1 MKHMNKIFAL
11 VLALVMILGLAS
23 FASADEVETYEV
35 TIKNATG
42 HEYMIYQIF
51 TGDLAIKDGKE
62 VLSNVKY
69 GADYLP
75 EGTKLGDV
83 VPETVLNAVN
93 ADPNSVTP
101 TGAGTAM
108 TTNGDVA
115 TATGLVAGYYMIV
128 DAEQRKVLKGNGVI
142 IEPTSGNTGVGLAMT
157 AASRGYRTIIV
168 MPENMSEERKR
179 LMKAYGAELVLTPAE
194 LGMKGAIAKAE
205 ELQKE
210 IHNSIIMDQFNNP
223 ANAKIHYLST
233 GPEIWKDTD
242 GTVDILVCGVGTGG
256 TISGTG
262 KYLKEKNPDIRVIAV
277 EPASSPLLSRGI
289 AGSHGIQGIGA
300 NFVPTALNTGIYD
313 EIVTVT
319 NEEAYRAGKELAV
332 REGILVGISSGAAMH
347 AAAVLAAREEN
358 KGKNIVVLL
367 PDSGDRYLSTPLFAI

>member
-1 MKHMNKIFAL
+1 MNINER
-11 VLALVMILGLAS
+11 VTEMIGSTPLMRLKRMEKRGMSGSQIIAKLEY
-23 FASADEVETYEV
+23 FNPGGSA
-35 TIKNATG
+35 
-42 HEYMIYQIF
+42 
-51 TGDLAIKDGKE
+51 KDR
-62 VLSNVKY
+62 V
-69 GADYLP
+69 
-75 EGTKLGDV
+75 
-83 VPETVLNAVN
+83 
-93 ADPNSVTP
+93 
-101 TGAGTAM
+101 
-108 TTNGDVA
+108 
-115 TATGLVAGYYMIV
+115 GYYMIV

-262 KYLKEKNPDIRVIAV
+262 KYLKEKNPNLKVVAV
-277 EPASSPLLSRGI
+277 EPAASPLLSGGE
-289 AGSHGIQGIGA
+289 AGPHKIQGIGA
-300 NFVPTALNTGIYD
+300 NFIP
-313 EIVTVT
+313 
-319 NEEAYRAGKELAV
+319 
-332 REGILVGISSGAAMH
+332 GILNRDIIDEVMTVSDEDAFNIMKDMARIEGLFVGISSGAAVY
-347 AAAVLAAREEN
+347 AALQLAKRIEN
-358 KGKNIVVLL
+358 TGKKIVVVL
-367 PDSGDRYLSTPLFAI
+367 PDTGERYLSLFGDEE

>member
-1 MKHMNKIFAL
+1 MNINER
-11 VLALVMILGLAS
+11 VTEMIGSTPLMRLKRMEKRGMSGSQIIAKLEY
-23 FASADEVETYEV
+23 FNPGGSA
-35 TIKNATG
+35 
-42 HEYMIYQIF
+42 
-51 TGDLAIKDGKE
+51 KDR
-62 VLSNVKY
+62 V
-69 GADYLP
+69 
-75 EGTKLGDV
+75 
-83 VPETVLNAVN
+83 
-93 ADPNSVTP
+93 
-101 TGAGTAM
+101 
-108 TTNGDVA
+108 
-115 TATGLVAGYYMIV
+115 GYYMIV

-242 GTVDILVCGVGTGG
+242 GAVDILVCGVGTGG

-262 KYLKEKNPDIRVIAV
+262 KYLKEKNPDLKVVAV
-277 EPASSPLLSRGI
+277 EPAASPLLSGGE
-289 AGSHGIQGIGA
+289 AGPHKIQGIGA
-300 NFVPTALNTGIYD
+300 NFIP
-313 EIVTVT
+313 
-319 NEEAYRAGKELAV
+319 
-332 REGILVGISSGAAMH
+332 GILDRDLIDEVITVSDEDAFNIMKDMARIEGLFVGISSGAAVY
-347 AAAVLAAREEN
+347 AALQLSKRIEN
-358 KGKNIVVLL
+358 TGKKIVVVL
-367 PDSGDRYLSTPLFAI
+367 PDTGERYLSLFGDE

>member
-1 MKHMNKIFAL
+1 MNINER
-11 VLALVMILGLAS
+11 VTEMIGSTPLMRLKRIEKRGMCSSQIIGKLEY
-23 FASADEVETYEV
+23 FNPGGSA
-35 TIKNATG
+35 
-42 HEYMIYQIF
+42 
-51 TGDLAIKDGKE
+51 KDR
-62 VLSNVKY
+62 V
-69 GADYLP
+69 
-75 EGTKLGDV
+75 
-83 VPETVLNAVN
+83 
-93 ADPNSVTP
+93 
-101 TGAGTAM
+101 
-108 TTNGDVA
+108 
-115 TATGLVAGYYMIV
+115 GYYMIV

-242 GTVDILVCGVGTGG
+242 GKVDILVSAVGTGG

-262 KYLKEKNPDIRVIAV
+262 KFLKEKNPNIKVVAV
-277 EPASSPLLSRGI
+277 EPAASPLLSGGE
-289 AGSHGIQGIGA
+289 AGPHKIQGIGA
-300 NFVPTALNTGIYD
+300 NFIPGILDRDIID
-313 EIVTVT
+313 EIITVT
-319 NEEAYRAGKELAV
+319 DEDAFNIMKDVARI
-332 REGILVGISSGAAMH
+332 EGLFVGISSGAAIW
-347 AAAVLAAREEN
+347 AALQLSKRIEN
-358 KGKNIVVLL
+358 TGKKIVVVL
-367 PDSGDRYLSTPLFAI
+367 PDTGERYLSLFGEE